1 MNSTL
6 EHELTHYLR
15 GEAARV
21 DVRDNL
27 ELDGVPLVRIERSK
41 ATGTRS
47 RAPTLIGVAASV
59 VLLAGL
65 VAIRHDTA
73 EVRTPVAA
81 QPDDGSAPVSP
92 EPTSPEPSSPLPVLV
107 ELPDGA
113 TFMGLS
119 PRCTTAI
126 AGIYDCTIDE
136 FPADARTAD
145 VTGYVAEIVDN
156 TSHVSGGCRALNAD
170 GTRLTCYVGQLAVD
184 HDIVSAGF
192 LGDWVSGPAQG

>member
-6 EHELTHYLR
+6 EHELTHYLH

-21 DVRDNL
+21 EVRDNL
-27 ELDGVPLVRIERSK
+27 ELDGVPLIRIERSK
-41 ATGTRS
+41 VTGTRW
-47 RAPTLIGVAASV
+47 RASALIGVAASV

-73 EVRTPVAA
+73 AVRTPAGA
-81 QPDDGSAPVSP
+81 QSGDGSAPVSP
-92 EPTSPEPSSPLPVLV
+92 EPVSLEPTSPLPVLV

-126 AGIYDCTIDE
+126 EGIYDCTIDE
-136 FPADARTAD
+136 FPVGARTAD
-145 VTGYVAEIVDN
+145 VTGYVNIIVDN
-156 TSHVSGGCRALNAD
+156 TSHVSGGCRALKAD